1 MMNEEHAAISEMCRN
16 FAENELAPNAAM
28 HDKTHTFP
36 ESQVKQMGSLGLM
49 GMTVSSDYGGMNS
62 CMCTV
67 CVRVWMD

>member
-1 MMNEEHAAISEMCRN
+1 
-16 FAENELAPNAAM
+16 LAPNAAM

-49 GMTVSSDYGGMNS
+49 GMTVSSDYGGMYA